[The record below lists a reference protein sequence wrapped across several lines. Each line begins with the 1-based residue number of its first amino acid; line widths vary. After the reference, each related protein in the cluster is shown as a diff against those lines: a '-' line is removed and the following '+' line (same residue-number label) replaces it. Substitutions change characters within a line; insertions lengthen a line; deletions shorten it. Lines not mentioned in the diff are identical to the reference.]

1 MMRVVLYLAY
11 SVKLWRTCE
20 TVCWE
25 GGNGQGQGADIQDL
39 RLKSGRVAQIAG
51 RPTPFSLG
59 YRQMRKMGAV
69 DPRQVQGQI

>member
-1 MMRVVLYLAY
+1 MRQFAG
-11 SVKLWRTCE
+11 R
-20 TVCWE
+20 

-59 YRQMRKMGAV
+59 YQQMRKMGGV